1 MKRIFVIS
9 LLMLAACHISFGWG
23 GVGHAAIAQIA
34 DNHISK
40 STKKLL
46 KKCLAGTDI
55 VEVASDADDN
65 YYVWSRDIGFECS
78 NPKILRRQPS
88 DMDSYPTNIEPW
100 CHSYSVDSLYNTY
113 RHNREGDEYIRNAV
127 MDLDVLITDL
137 KANWAEMD
145 KEECMMKLSLVIHLI
160 GDIHCPMH
168 ILYVPQA
175 PTGGKYSFTVR
186 GEKVGAHSYWDSKL
200 IKMLEPEWS
209 YYEYSEAA
217 DTASPEEIEEIQK
230 GDVYDWGKASAI
242 SALPA
247 HVHEAKAVLSSEYPE
262 KDRELLY
269 LQLRNAGYR
278 LAKTLDY
285 IFDSSD
291 NQ

>member
-1 MKRIFVIS
+1 MRRIFIIS
-9 LLMLAACHISFGWG
+9 VLLLMTCHLSFGWG
-23 GVGHAAIAQIA
+23 GVGHAAIAQVA
-34 DNHISK
+34 ENHISK
-40 STKKLL
+40 ATKKVL
-46 KKCLAGTDI
+46 KKCLPGTNI
-55 VEVASDADDN
+55 VEVASDADEN
-65 YYVWSRDIGFECS
+65 YYVWSRDIGFECT

-88 DMDSYPTNIEPW
+88 DMDVYPTNIEPW

-113 RHNREGDEYIRNAV
+113 RHNREGTEYVRNAV
-127 MDLDVLITDL
+127 MDLDLLITDL
-137 KANWAEMD
+137 KNNWETME
-145 KEECMMKLSLVIHLI
+145 KEECVMKLSLVIHLI

-168 ILYVPQA
+168 VLYVPQA
-175 PTGGKYSFTVR
+175 PRGGQYSFTVR

-209 YYEYSEAA
+209 YYEYSEAV
-217 DTASPEEIEEIQK
+217 DTASPEEIAEIQK

-247 HVHEAKAVLSSEYPE
+247 HIHEPKAVLSAEYPE

-278 LAKTLDY
+278 LAKILDY
-285 IFDSSD
+285 IFDTSL
-291 NQ
+291 

>member
-1 MKRIFVIS
+1 MKKSVVLLALLFMSCQIS
-9 LLMLAACHISFGWG
+9 LGWG

-34 DNHISK
+34 ENHISK
-40 STKKLL
+40 STRKVL
-46 KKCLAGTDI
+46 KKCLPGTNV

-65 YYVWSRDIGFECS
+65 YYVWTRDIGFECS
-78 NPKILRRQPS
+78 NSKILRRQPS
-88 DMDSYPTNIEPW
+88 DIDGYPTNIEPW

-127 MDLDVLITDL
+127 MDLDLLIAEL
-137 KANWAEMD
+137 KTGWAEMD
-145 KEECMMKLSLVIHLI
+145 EDECMIKLSLVIHLI

-168 ILYVPQA
+168 VLYVPQA

-186 GEKVGAHSYWDSKL
+186 GEKVNAHSYWDSKL

-217 DTASPEEIEEIQK
+217 DTASPEEIAEIQK

-242 SALPA
+242 SSLPA
-247 HVHEAKAVLSSEYPE
+247 HIHEPKEILSSEYPE
-262 KDRELLY
+262 NDRALLY
-269 LQLRNAGYR
+269 EQLRNAGYR
-278 LAKTLDY
+278 LARTLDY
-285 IFDSSD
+285 IFEV
-291 NQ
+291 NE

>member
-1 MKRIFVIS
+1 MRKSVVLLALLFMSCQIS
-9 LLMLAACHISFGWG
+9 LGWG

-34 DNHISK
+34 ENHISK
-40 STKKLL
+40 STKKVL
-46 KKCLAGTDI
+46 KKCLPGTNV

-65 YYVWSRDIGFECS
+65 YYVWTRDIGFECS
-78 NPKILRRQPS
+78 NSKILRRQPS
-88 DMDSYPTNIEPW
+88 DIDGYPTNIEPW

-127 MDLDVLITDL
+127 MDLDLLIAEL
-137 KANWAEMD
+137 KTGWAEMD
-145 KEECMMKLSLVIHLI
+145 EDECMIKLSLVIHLI

-168 ILYVPQA
+168 VLYVPQA

-186 GEKVGAHSYWDSKL
+186 GEKVNAHSYWDSKL

-217 DTASPEEIEEIQK
+217 DTASPEEIAEIQK

-242 SALPA
+242 SSLPA
-247 HVHEAKAVLSSEYPE
+247 HIHEPKEILSSEYPE
-262 KDRELLY
+262 NDRALLY
-269 LQLRNAGYR
+269 EQLRNAGYR
-278 LAKTLDY
+278 LARTLDY
-285 IFDSSD
+285 IFEV
-291 NQ
+291 NE

>member
-1 MKRIFVIS
+1 MRKSVVLLALLFMSCQIS
-9 LLMLAACHISFGWG
+9 LGWG

-34 DNHISK
+34 ENHISK
-40 STKKLL
+40 STKKVL
-46 KKCLAGTDI
+46 KKCLPGTNV

-65 YYVWSRDIGFECS
+65 YYVWTRDIGFECS
-78 NPKILRRQPS
+78 NSKILRRQPS
-88 DMDSYPTNIEPW
+88 DIDGYPTNIEPW

-145 KEECMMKLSLVIHLI
+145 KDECMMKLSLVIHLI

-186 GEKVGAHSYWDSKL
+186 GEKVNAHSYWDSKL

-217 DTASPEEIEEIQK
+217 DTASPEEIAEIQK

-242 SALPA
+242 SSLPA
-247 HVHEAKAVLSSEYPE
+247 HIHEPKEILSSEYPE
-262 KDRELLY
+262 NDRALLY
-269 LQLRNAGYR
+269 EQLRNAGYR
-278 LAKTLDY
+278 LARTLDY
-285 IFDSSD
+285 IFEV
-291 NQ
+291 NE